1 MFAFKVYIYYISM
14 WLDCIYQC
22 CNNDAKKRVELAVQN
37 NIIAQ
42 NKRIKFKRFLKM
54 HQLTMDEYEKI
65 KIQMQISCN
74 CTDEDIM
81 TYISQLYNLGLL
93 DEDKRISTKKTI
105 PVFITSIQP
114 HIHG

>member
-1 MFAFKVYIYYISM
+1 MF
-14 WLDCIYQC
+14 LDCIYRC
-22 CNNDAKKRVELAVQN
+22 WNNDAKKRYELAVQN
-37 NIIAQ
+37 IIIAQ
-42 NKRIKFKRFLKM
+42 NKHIKFKRSLKM
-54 HQLTMDEYEKI
+54 HQLTMDDYEKI
-65 KIQMQISCN
+65 KIQMQINCN

-114 HIHG
+114 QLHS

>member
-1 MFAFKVYIYYISM
+1 MF
-14 WLDCIYQC
+14 LDCIYRC
-22 CNNDAKKRVELAVQN
+22 WNNDAKKRYELAVQN

-54 HQLTMDEYEKI
+54 HQLTVDDYEKI
-65 KIQMQISCN
+65 KKQMHINCN

-93 DEDKRISTKKTI
+93 KEDKTISTEKEI
-105 PVFITSIQP
+105 PIFVTSMQALVKS
-114 HIHG
+114 